1 LSVEAAGEALVVRHG
16 PPGEAN
22 RVGVALD
29 RLAWPD
35 VVGTIADDDTH
46 FLAVMEGTAQLRVM
60 GEAEADEG
68 LRRASLRRRGMARRR
83 TVDDIRAVFKAAGAS
98 ERN

>member
-1 LSVEAAGEALVVRHG
+1 LSVEPAGEALVVRHG